1 MYINENTKISALIS
15 YNPKSIDAIVSI
27 SNNFDKLKIPI
38 LRKVLAS
45 RVSIKQAAKI
55 GGSSVDVFY
64 NKLIPL
70 GFKIKEIKN
79 NTKINVV
86 DSSSS
91 FFQNLKEEQVIDL
104 DIREMLKEGK
114 DPFNIIMNALSHLPT
129 NSALKIINKFE
140 PTPLISILSKKGYM
154 HNTIFV
160 KEQLVHT
167 YFKKECDTTIDNDS
181 IINDICSE
189 EITKVLKSFGTNIK
203 KLDVRHLEMPLPM
216 AMILNELPTLPD
228 DYILLVNHKKVPKFL
243 FPELAD
249 RGYQWR
255 IQIISID
262 FVKLYIFK

>member
-64 NKLIPL
+64 SKLVPL
-70 GFKIKEIKN
+70 GFKIKEVTKN
-79 NTKINVV
+79 GNTEIIESV
-86 DSSSS
+86 SPS
-91 FFQNLKEEQVIDL
+91 FKELHKEDVIDL
-104 DIREMLKEGK
+104 DVREMLKAGE
-114 DPFNIIMNALSHLPT
+114 DPFNVIMNSLTNLPP
-129 NSALKIINKFE
+129 NSALKIINTFE
-140 PTPLISILSKKGYM
+140 PTPLISILSKKGYI

-160 KEQLVHT
+160 EKQLVHT
-167 YFKKECDTTIDNDS
+167 YFKKNSAIIENNNELMNDTS
-181 IINDICSE
+181 SE
-189 EITKVLKSFGTNIK
+189 EITNILKSFGTKIK
-203 KLDVRHLEMPLPM
+203 EIDVRLLEMPLPM

-243 FPELAD
+243 FPELAE

-255 IQIISID
+255 IQLISID